1 MTEVGWNAREKRKS
15 VFNTVARGT
24 PSNSISTDDSDRK
37 NIDLFAK
44 PISIDEGTSDI
55 NRSSSLQRPASP
67 ADFLSTL
74 GQETS
79 KRRLKRTM
87 TTADNAEKP
96 MRTIL
101 STKGRNEGR

>member
-44 PISIDEGTSDI
+44 PLGIKHPFSPVRIRKLI
-55 NRSSSLQRPASP
+55 RSNNIIPSYLANNGYPYQYTLDDAF
-67 ADFLSTL
+67 ADWKKDCP
-74 GQETS
+74 EEW
-79 KRRLKRTM
+79 K
-87 TTADNAEKP
+87 
-96 MRTIL
+96 
-101 STKGRNEGR
+101 